1 MEITEERIDEIFEA
15 INSTEKTASK
25 EKSEVEDIDSFVEEL
40 EKNAAMIKEAM
51 DKEGNKEDAEKFEE
65 KAVGGELQVD
75 DNDPDRQRLKEIM
88 MNGIKNDA
96 SSEEYQKLRRMLAGK
111 EPAKDKEAMI
121 ENLSDRLAEE
131 MLNGEDA

>member
-1 MEITEERIDEIFEA
+1 MKITEERVDEIFEA
-15 INSTEKTASK
+15 IHSTEKTASDETK
-25 EKSEVEDIDSFVEEL
+25 EVEDIDSFVEEL

-51 DKEGNKEDAEKFEE
+51 EKEANEEDVKKIKEKG
-65 KAVGGELQVD
+65 VGGKLQVD
-75 DNDPDRQRLKEIM
+75 DSDPDKQRLKEIM

-96 SSEEYQKLRRMLAGK
+96 SSEEYQELRRLLSGE

-131 MLNGEDA
+131 ILDGKIA